1 MMTFLPSRRS
11 SQSDDQLGLDPGE
24 FLQNIVSSILSIKSV
39 DMMED
44 DVDDAQ
50 SRTELDSHANMAV
63 VGSESYIIG
72 YTGNTVNV
80 SPFTPDY
87 EALSN
92 IPVVDAA
99 VMYECPYTGM
109 QILIIIRDALYV
121 PSMKNNLIPP
131 FIIREAGVRVNDIPK
146 IHLTDPTVE
155 DHAIIFPVDNTIIP
169 LKLAGTFSYFPT
181 TKPTENQVAECED
194 IYLLTPESNWNPHSM
209 VYSHNEDSMLDWKGD
224 IKESRDRDTIVLDD
238 IPEDEL
244 MVASLCTTMAEQT
257 LIDKTYSRLDPALPL
272 PTVPNEVSP
281 IYDHARLSVSTVEAD
296 YDMRFRTSAGVA
308 NSCDES
314 FLFDLDDEPPE
325 PLDEN
330 IDGVVQAITEDDMS
344 LDQFMASA
352 AHARPTK
359 TISPEHLSKVWKIDL
374 RTAKNTLGVTS
385 QHSPRPTYPKLS
397 RNYTTNDRMLRYK
410 RIDEYFFMDTF
421 LATRKAQRSVRGNT
435 CCQLFVTDKG
445 FIYIV
450 PMRTR
455 LDLLS
460 AVKQFA
466 KEIGAPEAIICDH
479 SGEQSSDKVKKFC
492 QEIGT
497 SLRFIEEG
505 TPWAN
510 KAELYIGILKEAVR
524 KDMKDSDCPLVLWD
538 YCVERRARINNLT
551 AKDLFQLHGT
561 NAYTALT
568 SEEGDISNLCQFGFY
583 DWCYFREQKASFPF
597 NKEMLGRV
605 LGPAKGEG
613 NEMAQWV
620 LKANGRIVPR
630 RTCRPLNTS
639 ELHSPTEKRKRD
651 VFNRLIEAKLGTSI
665 NPPRNDPADIDEG
678 ENNEHEPYEDK
689 DELPIEIP
697 EQEDSVDAS
706 GQLLNQQPA
715 YDLMIN
721 AKVQLQNGDDMSL
734 AKVLRRAI
742 GPDGQLSG
750 EYNDNPRL
758 NSLIYEVEFPD
769 GQIKEYA
776 ANVIADN
783 ILRQVDHE
791 GYSTTLM
798 AGIID
803 YKKDESVAIPKS
815 DKWVVTKRGGRRL
828 RKSTAGWK
836 LLVQWMDGS
845 ESWIPLRDMKESHPV
860 ETAEFAKAKGI
871 SDEAAFAYWVPYTL
885 KKEMRSSLP

>member
-1 MMTFLPSRRS
+1 
-11 SQSDDQLGLDPGE
+11 
-24 FLQNIVSSILSIKSV
+24 
-39 DMMED
+39 
-44 DVDDAQ
+44 
-50 SRTELDSHANMAV
+50 
-63 VGSESYIIG
+63 
-72 YTGNTVNV
+72 
-80 SPFTPDY
+80 
-87 EALSN
+87 
-92 IPVVDAA
+92 
-99 VMYECPYTGM
+99 
-109 QILIIIRDALYV
+109 
-121 PSMKNNLIPP
+121 
-131 FIIREAGVRVNDIPK
+131 
-146 IHLTDPTVE
+146 
-155 DHAIIFPVDNTIIP
+155 
-169 LKLAGTFSYFPT
+169 
-181 TKPTENQVAECED
+181 
-194 IYLLTPESNWNPHSM
+194 
-209 VYSHNEDSMLDWKGD
+209 
-224 IKESRDRDTIVLDD
+224 
-238 IPEDEL
+238 
-244 MVASLCTTMAEQT
+244 
-257 LIDKTYSRLDPALPL
+257 
-272 PTVPNEVSP
+272 
-281 IYDHARLSVSTVEAD
+281 
-296 YDMRFRTSAGVA
+296 
-308 NSCDES
+308 
-314 FLFDLDDEPPE
+314 
-325 PLDEN
+325 
-330 IDGVVQAITEDDMS
+330 
-344 LDQFMASA
+344 
-352 AHARPTK
+352 
-359 TISPEHLSKVWKIDL
+359 
-374 RTAKNTLGVTS
+374 
-385 QHSPRPTYPKLS
+385 
-397 RNYTTNDRMLRYK
+397 
-410 RIDEYFFMDTF
+410 
-421 LATRKAQRSVRGNT
+421 
-435 CCQLFVTDKG
+435 
-445 FIYIV
+445 
-450 PMRTR
+450 
-455 LDLLS
+455 
-460 AVKQFA
+460 
-466 KEIGAPEAIICDH
+466 
-479 SGEQSSDKVKKFC
+479 
-492 QEIGT
+492 
-497 SLRFIEEG
+497 
-505 TPWAN
+505 
-510 KAELYIGILKEAVR
+510 
-524 KDMKDSDCPLVLWD
+524 MKDSDCPLVLWD

-678 ENNEHEPYEDK
+678 ENNEHEPYEDE

-721 AKVQLQNGDDMSL
+721 AEVQLQNGDDMSL

-885 KKEMRSSLP
+885 KKEMRSSPP